1 MQVYPKVR
9 AADWAVFVN
18 NKNIARLRKLI
29 AISEN
34 DPARNQERH
43 QTLLLLLAEEEGK
56 GGAPEERVE
65 RPHEGT
71 G

>member
-1 MQVYPKVR
+1 MQIYPER
-9 AADWAVFVN
+9 RPADWAVSVN

-43 QTLLLLLAEEEGK
+43 QTLLLLLAEEEAK
-56 GGAPEERVE
+56 EDA
-65 RPHEGT
+65 T
-71 G
+71 A

>member
-1 MQVYPKVR
+1 MQIYSKGR

-34 DPARNQERH
+34 DPARNEERH
-43 QTLLLLLAEEEGK
+43 QTLLLLLGEEEAK
-56 GGAPEERVE
+56 EDAKA
-65 RPHEGT
+65 
-71 G
+71 